1 MLKTGAGAAA
11 PPFLVMDVS
20 RAANALAAAL
30 PDGAPRV
37 IRMEVGQ
44 PGSSAPAGAIA
55 AAVAALSR
63 GAPLGY
69 TEALGLPLLRERIA
83 AHYRD
88 WYGVTVERERIAVTT
103 GASGAFPLAFLAA
116 FDVGDRV
123 ALAAPYYPPYRNI
136 LVALGMRPVL
146 IETDAA
152 SRYQP
157 TLAQLEALDPRPE
170 GLIIASPG
178 NPAGGMLAPEDF
190 AAIAAW
196 CVAAGV
202 RLISDEIYHGLDYGM
217 ARSTAASLPGAVVIN
232 SFSKYFSMTG
242 WRAGWMVLPEDLRR
256 PVECLAQNFSIC
268 APHISQ
274 VAAAAAF
281 DCHDELAA
289 NVAGYRRSR
298 DHLLAHLPAAG
309 LARLG
314 PADGAFYLYAD
325 LGELTGDSVGFC
337 ARLLA
342 EAHVAATSG
351 LDFDPRGHRFMRLS
365 YCAPEADVVEAAR
378 RLAAFLEAS
387 N

>member
-1 MLKTGAGAAA
+1 
-11 PPFLVMDVS
+11 MDVS
-20 RAANALAAAL
+20 RAANTLAAAL

-44 PGSSAPAGAIA
+44 PGTSAPAGAVA
-55 AAVAALSR
+55 AAVAALSQ
-63 GAPLGY
+63 GTPLGY

-88 WYGVTVERERIAVTT
+88 WYGVSIERERIAVTT

-116 FDVGDRV
+116 FDVGDQV

-157 TLAQLEALDPRPE
+157 TLAQLEALDPRPD

-178 NPAGGMLAPEDF
+178 NPAGGMLAPADF

-196 CVAAGV
+196 CIAAGV

-217 ARSTAASLPGAVVIN
+217 ARSTAASLPGAIVIN

-242 WRAGWMVLPEDLRR
+242 WRVGWMVLPDDLQRS
-256 PVECLAQNFSIC
+256 VECLAQNFSIC

-289 NVAGYRRSR
+289 NVAGYRRAR

-309 LARLG
+309 LTRLG

-325 LGELTGDSVGFC
+325 LGERTDDSVGFC

-351 LDFDPRGHRFMRLS
+351 LDFDPRGARFMRLS
-365 YCAPEADVVEAAR
+365 YCAPEADVAEAAR
-378 RLAAFLEAS
+378 RLAGFLGSA
-387 N
+387 